1 MTVTVEE
8 DLEAAVGEFAGRI
21 AGAAIGALEL
31 LTIELGHRLGLYSVR
46 AHGVSATPRRVS
58 VMVSSS

>member
-1 MTVTVEE
+1 
-8 DLEAAVGEFAGRI
+8 
-21 AGAAIGALEL
+21 L